1 MSEFLLSVA
10 AALLIASG
18 CLFFLAGTVGL
29 LRLPD
34 FFCRLHATTKCD
46 AVGGVLILLGVA
58 LVAGADGQTV
68 RIVAL
73 IALIAIS
80 SPTAGHALARAGWH
94 AGHRPWT
101 RESGEKEKSHEP
113 E

>member
-1 MSEFLLSVA
+1 MIGSVLLLLASA
-10 AALLIASG
+10 LIAVG

-34 FFCRLHATTKCD
+34 FYCRLHATTKCD
-46 AVGGVLILLGVA
+46 AVGAVLILFGVT
-58 LVAGADGQTV
+58 LLAGANTQTV

-94 AGHRPWT
+94 AGYRPWT
-101 RESGEKEKSHEP
+101 CEENDGP

>member
-1 MSEFLLSVA
+1 VSELLLTTFA
-10 AALLIASG
+10 AVLIAAG
-18 CLFFLAGTVGL
+18 CLFFLAGTIGL

-34 FFCRLHATTKCD
+34 FYCRLHATTKCD
-46 AVGGVLILLGVA
+46 AVGAVLILLGVA
-58 LVAGADGQTV
+58 LIAGADTQTV

-101 RESGEKEKSHEP
+101 REENDEP

>member
-1 MSEFLLSVA
+1 MTALIIQVLA
-10 AALLIASG
+10 GLLIAAG

-101 RESGEKEKSHEP
+101 RESAGKKKSHEP

>member
-1 MSEFLLSVA
+1 MSEVVLIVA
-10 AALLIASG
+10 ASALIAAG

-34 FFCRLHATTKCD
+34 FYCRLHATTKCD
-46 AVGGVLILLGVA
+46 AVGAVLILSGVA
-58 LVAGADGQTV
+58 LVAGIEAQTI
-68 RIVAL
+68 RILAL

-101 RESGEKEKSHEP
+101 REAEHEP

>member
-1 MSEFLLSVA
+1 MSELLLTTFA
-10 AALLIASG
+10 AVLIAAG
-18 CLFFLAGTVGL
+18 CLFFLAGTIGL

-34 FFCRLHATTKCD
+34 FYCRLHATTKCD
-46 AVGGVLILLGVA
+46 AVGAVLILIGVA
-58 LVAGADGQTV
+58 LIAGADGQTV

-73 IALIAIS
+73 VALIAIS

-101 RESGEKEKSHEP
+101 REPGEKEKSHEP